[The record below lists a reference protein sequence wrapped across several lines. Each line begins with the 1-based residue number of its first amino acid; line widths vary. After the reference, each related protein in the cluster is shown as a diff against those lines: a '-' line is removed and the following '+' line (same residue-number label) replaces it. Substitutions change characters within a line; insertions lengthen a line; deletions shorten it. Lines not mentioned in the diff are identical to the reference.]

1 MTPKEISE
9 WIDPDIRGRLG
20 LLAES
25 LYGHPVKPGNTP
37 VDSIIAAVERNWLD
51 WDPNNQKFI
60 DVVIAVLKETDPKTV
75 TMPTPDKWKELF
87 NQSQQSPELKDVLLR
102 KLGITITGPAA
113 SGITGPAASGSTGI
127 TGPASGS
134 TGITGPASG
143 STGIPVGP
151 PLTSLQVAQPG
162 KYPPTGFPEG
172 AGRFRIHFNRGT
184 VVEAVAV
191 LKSAD
196 PRSITT
202 YYATL
207 RQLAQPKM
215 SYRRG
220 GSRNYNKK
228 GRPSAFA
235 KFQGKYCYWFGDI
248 ITFRTDNVKMVE
260 ILP

>member
-51 WDPNNQKFI
+51 WDPKDQKFMS
-60 DVVIAVLKETDPKTV
+60 VVTKILGKT
-75 TMPTPDKWKELF
+75 PTPDEWQKLF
-87 NQSQQSPELKDVLLR
+87 DQSQQSPELKDVLLR
-102 KLGITITGPAA
+102 KLRGLAELPKQAPEQQTLFTSVTGSVGA
-113 SGITGPAASGSTGI
+113 SG
-127 TGPASGS
+127 
-134 TGITGPASG
+134 ASG

-151 PLTSLQVAQPG
+151 PLTSFQVAKPG

-184 VVEAVAV
+184 IVEAVAV

-202 YYATL
+202 YYAAL
-207 RQLAQPKM
+207 RQRTQPRETD
-215 SYRRG
+215 RRG
-220 GSRNYNKK
+220 GSGLNKK
-228 GRPSAFA
+228 GRPRAFA
-235 KFQGKYCYWFGDI
+235 EFRGKYCYWFVDF